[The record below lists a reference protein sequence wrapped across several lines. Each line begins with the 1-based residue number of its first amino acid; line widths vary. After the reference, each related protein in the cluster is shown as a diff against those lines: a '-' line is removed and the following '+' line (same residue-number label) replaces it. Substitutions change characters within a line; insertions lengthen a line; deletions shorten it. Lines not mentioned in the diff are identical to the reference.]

1 MPTYIGLVTTHDANM
16 STGDLVDIGKSA
28 RAWTNNHGGRILSL
42 YWPDEWESKVIIT
55 FEGRGKEQAKSCFND
70 LEKQHGVTIAS
81 FRALTQGEK
90 EHEQKG
96 MLWTS

>member
-1 MPTYIGLVTTHDANM
+1 MPTYIGLVTTHGANM
-16 STGDLVDIGKSA
+16 SKEGLIDIGKSA

-42 YWPDEWESKVIIT
+42 YWPAEWDSEVIIT
-55 FEGRGKEQAKSCFND
+55 FEGRGKEQAKLCFND
-70 LEKQHGVTIAS
+70 LEKQHGVTITS

-96 MLWTS
+96 ILWTS